1 MLRIAIVD
9 DEQSE
14 RERLKRFV
22 ERYFRERGE
31 DVCLSLY
38 DDGAALL
45 QAAPEALDLLFLDI
59 RMEQVD
65 GLSAARQIRMADEEV
80 QIVFITNM
88 AQYAIQGYEVDALDY
103 VLKPVSYFAFS
114 QRLGRAI
121 TRMKRRGARYLTVP
135 VKGGARKLEASQ
147 IYYVES
153 RDHEL
158 TFHTAVGDFNATLT
172 MREAERSLSGLPFFR
187 GNNSYLINL
196 EHVDGVLDG
205 CAVVRGTSLKLSRPR
220 KNAFLE
226 ALSDYMGEVLK

>member
-45 QAAPEALDLLFLDI
+45 QAASEALDLLFLDI

-88 AQYAIQGYEVDALDY
+88 AQYAIDGYSVSALDFLVKPIDEERTARVLEKAEKRLGSRNPEMISVRNSEGFFVVDAKDILYIETDGRH
-103 VLKPVSYFAFS
+103 LLLHTAAAGMRCHETLQSMEEKLPGHFFRCHNAF
-114 QRLGRAI
+114 LVNLW
-121 TRMKRRGARYLTVP
+121 KVEH
-135 VKGGARKLEASQ
+135 VKGGDIVAGGRKVPLSKH
-147 IYYVES
+147 
-153 RDHEL
+153 RR
-158 TFHTAVGDFNATLT
+158 
-172 MREAERSLSGLPFFR
+172 REFMQAMTRIVKERL
-187 GNNSYLINL
+187 
-196 EHVDGVLDG
+196 
-205 CAVVRGTSLKLSRPR
+205 
-220 KNAFLE
+220 
-226 ALSDYMGEVLK
+226 